1 MKLKLY
7 LFKKELFYFLLAHG
21 LGIYVAVKL
30 FPVLARTV
38 VRTDSS
44 GINLFLIAAVFLVI
58 IVLFS
63 ILKKR
68 AWFYRIFLIL
78 ILYFGS
84 QAVFAVFLNELNSY
98 VAAGLVLVLLFITR
112 SVLVQNWAVSLAIA
126 GIGGILGLSFS
137 PTTAIIIL
145 VVFSFYDIIAVYK
158 TKHMVKMAE
167 GMVKSG
173 AIFGLIIT
181 SKKPKEFMI
190 LGSGD
195 ILLPLLLSASLVPVS
210 IGAAIIVSGFSA
222 GGLFITH
229 LLFSN
234 QKKRRPMAALPP
246 VATLAVI
253 GYLVS
258 ILLL

>member
-7 LFKKELFYFLLAHG
+7 LFKKELFYYLLAHG

-30 FPVLARTV
+30 FPILARTA
-38 VRTDSS
+38 VRTDLTN
-44 GINLFLIAAVFLVI
+44 INLFLIAAVFLVI
-58 IVLFS
+58 IVLFTV
-63 ILKKR
+63 LKRR
-68 AWFYRIFLIL
+68 AWFYRIFLIF
-78 ILYFGS
+78 ILFFGS
-84 QAVFAVFLNELNSY
+84 QTVFSVFLNNLNSY
-98 VAAGLVLVLLFITR
+98 IAATMLLVALFVFR
-112 SVLVQNWAVSLAIA
+112 SVLVQNWSVSLAIA
-126 GIGGILGLSFS
+126 GIGGVLGLGFS

-158 TKHMVKMAE
+158 TKHMVKMAQ
-167 GMVKSG
+167 GMIKSG

-195 ILLPLLLSASLVPVS
+195 ILLPLLLSASLVS
-210 IGAAIIVSGFSA
+210 ISITSAIIVSGFSTI
-222 GGLFITH
+222 GLFITH

-258 ILLL
+258 TLLL